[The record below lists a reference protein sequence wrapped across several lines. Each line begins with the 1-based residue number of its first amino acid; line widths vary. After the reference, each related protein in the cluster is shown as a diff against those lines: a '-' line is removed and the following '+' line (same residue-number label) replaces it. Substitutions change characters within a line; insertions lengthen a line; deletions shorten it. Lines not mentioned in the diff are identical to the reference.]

1 MRSFKREFIF
11 VMENLL
17 GTFIRKYQKY
27 AVLPCKRFVCA
38 VLSCKRDTVDI
49 WTRRFLLYDILFL
62 HSSDTMNNLG
72 N

>member
-1 MRSFKREFIF
+1 MRNFKREFIF

-17 GTFIRKYQKY
+17 GTLIRKYQKY

-38 VLSCKRDTVDI
+38 GLSYKRDTVDI
-49 WTRRFLLYDILFL
+49 STRCLLFYDILFL
-62 HSSDTMNNLG
+62 HSSDTMNNLE